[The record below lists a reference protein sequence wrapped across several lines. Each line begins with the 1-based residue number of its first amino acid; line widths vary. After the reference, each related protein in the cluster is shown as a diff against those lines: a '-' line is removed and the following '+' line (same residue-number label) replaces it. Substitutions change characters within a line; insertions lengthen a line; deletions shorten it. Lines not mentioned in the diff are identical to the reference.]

1 MIKTKYLA
9 YTALFLL
16 TCSLIALFPANA
28 SDGASALTPQDL
40 LFKEWYNTTMNT
52 IEVDATAMWT
62 AIENYDCAGVESG
75 AHSGYEAATKAL
87 DEIEGYEVSLEMQ
100 SVKTP
105 LKLALED
112 FKAACNYAEMGAK
125 EYNADDLETAA
136 RYVNTSLGYFEE
148 VDALG
153 LVLPP
158 PVDALK
164 RLQGDLEYAAKLV
177 RARTP
182 SPSPTATLPLPVAQA
197 PEKGVLG
204 FEAIF
209 AIAGLLAVAYMVLKR
224 R

>member
-1 MIKTKYLA
+1 MTKHRYA
-9 YTALFLL
+9 HIALFLL
-16 TCSLIALFPANA
+16 ACSLIVLYPANICNNA
-28 SDGASALTPQDL
+28 NALTPQDL
-40 LFKEWYNTTMNT
+40 HFNEWYNTTMKT
-52 IEVDATAMWT
+52 IEVNATAIWT
-62 AIENYDCAGVESG
+62 AIENYDCSGVESG
-75 AHSGYEAATKAL
+75 ARSGYKATTKAL

-100 SVKTP
+100 PVKTH

-125 EYNADDLETAA
+125 EYNADNLETAA

-148 VDALG
+148 VDAVG
-153 LVLPP
+153 LVPPP
-158 PVDALK
+158 PVDTLK

-182 SPSPTATLPLPVAQA
+182 SPSLCATSPVPVAQA